1 LSIGRKEKKRND
13 KKRNITGQYRMN
25 FSVVVPTFSRP
36 DEVTEL
42 LTSLVEQH
50 DKNFE
55 VIIADGSL
63 DDSVSKIIQKF
74 KDKLP
79 LIYLYK
85 KALGISESRNW
96 GVENAKGDFVV
107 FFDSDCV
114 IPPQYFTEVK
124 KYLQSHSLD
133 AYGGP
138 DKASENFNFKQK
150 AISYAMT
157 SFFTTG
163 GIRGRKSH
171 VGHYQPRSFN
181 MGIKRQVFNELEG
194 FSGLK
199 VSEDI
204 DLSIRLRKNG
214 FHSGLIENAYVFH
227 KRRSTFYKFFRQV
240 LSFGSGR
247 IDLQKRHGDALKPVH
262 LLPSMFVLYLI
273 GGIIA
278 GLFSKF
284 IFILWV
290 VSFMAYITAILIDA
304 SVQYR
309 SFIIG
314 LRSVYAALVML
325 TGYGLGMLK
334 AIFMRFVFK
343 SSKESEKPEITKGV

>member
-1 LSIGRKEKKRND
+1 M
-13 KKRNITGQYRMN
+13 Y
-25 FSVVVPTFSRP
+25 FSVVVPTFSRT
-36 DEVTEL
+36 DEVSEL
-42 LTSLVEQH
+42 LTSLVEQQ

-63 DDSVSKIIQKF
+63 DDSVGKVVQIF
-74 KDKLP
+74 KDQLQ

-114 IPPQYFTEVK
+114 IPPQYFVEVNK
-124 KYLQSHSLD
+124 FLLAHPLD
-133 AYGGP
+133 AFGGP
-138 DKASENFNFKQK
+138 DKASENFNCIQK

-171 VGHYQPRSFN
+171 VGQYQPRSFN
-181 MGIKRQVFNELEG
+181 MGVNRQVFNELKG

-204 DLSIRLRKNG
+204 DLSIRLKKKG
-214 FHSGLIENAYVFH
+214 FHSGLIENAYVYH

-262 LLPSMFVLYLI
+262 LLPSLFVLYII
-273 GGIIA
+273 GGII
-278 GLFSKF
+278 FSLSSKL
-284 IFILWV
+284 IFVFWAASLL
-290 VSFMAYITAILIDA
+290 AYIFAILLDA
-304 SVQYR
+304 SLQYR
-309 SFIIG
+309 NLFIG
-314 LRSVYAALVML
+314 LMSVYAAMVML
-325 TGYGLGMLK
+325 AGYGLGMLK
-334 AIFMRFVFK
+334 AILLRFVFK
-343 SSKESEKPEITKGV
+343 SSRESEKPEITKGA

>member
-1 LSIGRKEKKRND
+1 M
-13 KKRNITGQYRMN
+13 Y
-25 FSVVVPTFSRP
+25 FSVVVPTFSRT
-36 DEVTEL
+36 DEVIEL
-42 LTSLVEQH
+42 LTSLVEQQ

-63 DDSVSKIIQKF
+63 DDSVGKVIQKF
-74 KDKLP
+74 IDKLP
-79 LIYLYK
+79 LVYLYK

-114 IPPQYFTEVK
+114 IPPLYFTEVQK
-124 KYLQSHSLD
+124 FLLANPLD

-138 DKASENFNFKQK
+138 DKASENFNAIQK

-181 MGIKRQVFNELEG
+181 MGIKRQVFNDLKG

-204 DLSIRLRKNG
+204 DLSIRLKKKG
-214 FHSGLIENAYVFH
+214 YHSALIENAYVYH

-240 LSFGSGR
+240 FSFGSGR
-247 IDLQKRHGDALKPVH
+247 IDLQKIHGDALKPVH
-262 LLPSMFVLYLI
+262 LLPSLFVLYVI
-273 GGIIA
+273 GGLLISLFSELVFTVWAFSIVAYIIA
-278 GLFSKF
+278 
-284 IFILWV
+284 IC
-290 VSFMAYITAILIDA
+290 IDA
-304 SVQYR
+304 SFQYR
-309 SFIIG
+309 NLIIG
-314 LRSVYAALVML
+314 LMSAYAALVML
-325 TGYGLGMLK
+325 FGYGSGMIK
-334 AIFMRFVFK
+334 AIFMRFVIG
-343 SSKESEKPEITKGV
+343 SSKESEKPEITREA

>member
-1 LSIGRKEKKRND
+1 M
-13 KKRNITGQYRMN
+13 Y
-25 FSVVVPTFSRP
+25 FSVVVPTFSRT
-36 DEVTEL
+36 DEVSEL
-42 LTSLVEQH
+42 LTSLVEQQ

-63 DDSVSKIIQKF
+63 DDSVSRVIQRF
-74 KDKLP
+74 KDKLQ

-85 KALGISESRNW
+85 RALGISESRNW

-114 IPPQYFTEVK
+114 IPPQYFVEVK
-124 KYLQSHSLD
+124 KFLAANPLD

-138 DKASENFNFKQK
+138 DKAGENFNVKQK
-150 AISYAMT
+150 AISYTMT

-163 GIRGRKSH
+163 GIRGRNSH
-171 VGHYQPRSFN
+171 VGQFQPRSFN

-194 FSGLK
+194 FGGLK

-204 DLSIRLRKNG
+204 DLSIRLKKNG

-262 LLPSMFVLYLI
+262 LLPSLFVLYLI
-273 GGIIA
+273 GGIIIS
-278 GLFSKF
+278 LFSKL
-284 IFILWV
+284 IFMFWAASLIV
-290 VSFMAYITAILIDA
+290 YVMAILLDA
-304 SVQYR
+304 SIQYR
-309 SFIIG
+309 NLIIG
-314 LRSVYAALVML
+314 FMSVYAALVML

-334 AIFMRFVFK
+334 AILMRFIFK
-343 SSKESEKPEITKGV
+343 SSKESEKPEITKGA

>member
-1 LSIGRKEKKRND
+1 M
-13 KKRNITGQYRMN
+13 Y
-25 FSVVVPTFSRP
+25 FSVVVPTFSRT
-36 DEVTEL
+36 DEVSEL
-42 LTSLVEQH
+42 LTSLVEQQ

-63 DDSVSKIIQKF
+63 DDSVGRIIQKF
-74 KDKLP
+74 KDKLN

-114 IPPQYFTEVK
+114 IPPQYFSEVQK
-124 KYLQSHSLD
+124 FLLVHPLD

-138 DKASENFNFKQK
+138 DKASENFNPIQK

-163 GIRGRKSH
+163 GIRGRKGH
-171 VGHYQPRSFN
+171 VGQYQPRSFN
-181 MGIKRQVFNELEG
+181 MGIKRLVFNDLNG

-204 DLSIRLRKNG
+204 DLSIRLKKKG
-214 FHSGLIENAYVFH
+214 YHSGLIENAYVYH

-240 LSFGSGR
+240 FSFGSGR
-247 IDLQKRHGDALKPVH
+247 IDLQIIHGDALKPVH
-262 LLPSMFVLYLI
+262 LLPSLFVFYIL
-273 GGIIA
+273 GGLVIS
-278 GLFSKF
+278 LFSKV
-284 IFILWV
+284 IFTIWV
-290 VSFMAYITAILIDA
+290 FSLVAYLIAIYIDA

-309 SFIIG
+309 NVKIG
-314 LRSVYAALVML
+314 LMSAYAALVML
-325 TGYGLGMLK
+325 LGYGSGMLK
-334 AIFMRFVFK
+334 AIFMRFVFG
-343 SSKESEKPEITKGV
+343 STRESEKPEITRGT

>member
-1 LSIGRKEKKRND
+1 M
-13 KKRNITGQYRMN
+13 Y
-25 FSVVVPTFSRP
+25 FSVVVPTFSRT
-36 DEVTEL
+36 DEVSEL
-42 LTSLVEQH
+42 LTSLVEQQN
-50 DKNFE
+50 KNFE
-55 VIIADGSL
+55 VIIADGSP
-63 DDSVSKIIQKF
+63 DDSVGKVVQGF
-74 KDKLP
+74 QDKLE

-96 GVENAKGDFVV
+96 GVENAKGDIVV

-114 IPPQYFTEVK
+114 IPPRYFVEVQK
-124 KYLQSHSLD
+124 FLEKQPLD

-138 DKASENFNFKQK
+138 DKAGENFNSKQK

-171 VGHYQPRSFN
+171 VGQYQPRSFN
-181 MGIKRQVFNELEG
+181 MGIRRQVFNELEG

-204 DLSIRLRKNG
+204 DLSMRLRKKG
-214 FHSGLIENAYVFH
+214 FQSGLIENAYVFH

-262 LLPSMFVLYLI
+262 LLPSLFVLFII

-278 GLFSKF
+278 SLFSKLIFVVWAASLIMYF
-284 IFILWV
+284 I
-290 VSFMAYITAILIDA
+290 AIFLDA
-304 SVQYR
+304 SIQYR
-309 SFIIG
+309 NPIIG
-314 LRSVYAALVML
+314 FMSMYASLVML
-325 TGYGLGMLK
+325 AGYGLGMLK

-343 SSKESEKPEITKGV
+343 SSKESEKPEITKGS